1 MKRLQAY
8 KFELTPNGEQIRM
21 MRKYAG
27 NARKVWNLALDRQE
41 KNHVAGRKFTS
52 RTFH

>member
-8 KFELTPNGEQIRM
+8 KFEITPNGEQIRM

-41 KNHVAGRKFTS
+41 KIMPQVKS
-52 RTFH
+52 SPVPKE